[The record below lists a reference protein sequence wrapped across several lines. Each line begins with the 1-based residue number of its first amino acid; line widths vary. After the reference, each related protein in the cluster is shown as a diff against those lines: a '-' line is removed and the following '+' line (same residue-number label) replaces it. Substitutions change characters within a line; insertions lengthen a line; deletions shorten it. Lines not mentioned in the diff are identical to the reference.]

1 MIKHVKVILWKQIKD
16 TLKNK
21 TILIQFIMFPILT
34 VIMENAIEIQGMP
47 EHYFALMFGVMYV
60 GMAPLT
66 SMATIISEEKGSN
79 TLRVLLMSNV
89 KPVEYL
95 LGVGIYIWV
104 ICMIGACVIGV
115 AGKYSGSALGSFIV
129 IMGIGILVSILIGAA
144 IGTWSKNPMMATS
157 VSIPV
162 MLIFSFLPML
172 SMFNEGIAKVAK
184 IIYSQQMNLLLG
196 QVENVQIGWEP
207 VAVIGGN
214 ILVAA
219 VLFVVAYRRSGLE

>member
-1 MIKHVKVILWKQIKD
+1 MIKHIRVILWKQIKD
-16 TLKNK
+16 TVKNK

-47 EHYFALMFGVMYV
+47 EHYFALLFGVMYV
-60 GMAPLT
+60 GMAPLV
-66 SMATIISEEKGSN
+66 SMASIISEEKGSN

-89 KPVEYL
+89 KPMEYL
-95 LGVGIYIWV
+95 LGVGAYIWG
-104 ICMIGACVIGV
+104 ICMLGALVIGI
-115 AGKYSGSALGSFIV
+115 AGKYSKTVLIGFVLILGV
-129 IMGIGILVSILIGAA
+129 GILVSILIGAA

-157 VSIPV
+157 ISMPV
-162 MLIFSFLPML
+162 MMIFSFLPML
-172 SMFNEGIAKVAK
+172 SMFNETIAKFAK
-184 IIYSQQMNLLLG
+184 ITYSQQINLLLG

>member
-1 MIKHVKVILWKQIKD
+1 MIRHIEVILWKQIKD

-60 GMAPLT
+60 GMAPIT

-89 KPVEYL
+89 KPLEYL

-104 ICMIGACVIGV
+104 ICMMGALVIGI
-115 AGKYSGSALGSFIV
+115 AGKYSKTALAGFV
-129 IMGIGILVSILIGAA
+129 LVLGIGILVSILVGAA

-157 VSIPV
+157 ISVPV

-172 SMFNEGIAKVAK
+172 SMFNETIGRFAK
-184 IIYSQQMNLLLG
+184 ITYSQQINLLLE

-214 ILVAA
+214 MIVAA
-219 VLFVVAYRRSGLE
+219 VLFVMAYRKSGLE